1 MALIGGFK
9 SSNQTTDPA
18 RRPRKG
24 RRNPGAAEWAGG
36 VRKRMHWATGRRR
49 EAKGGDGSGRH
60 VSEEGRQ
67 VKGGAASGPWGRGS
81 SRCPPGPRA
90 PDPLPGLEGGL
101 GGLQP
106 VPAAQPPIRTSHT
119 IRCFHRG

>member
-36 VRKRMHWATGRRR
+36 VSKRMHWATGRRR

-67 VKGGAASGPWGRGS
+67 VKGGAAPLAAR
-81 SRCPPGPRA
+81 PVPGLQTPYPA
-90 PDPLPGLEGGL
+90 LEGGL